1 MVKFRTSLKL
11 TLLLFALALGFA
23 RMGLWQLDRKT
34 EKEALFELYD
44 NAPVLQLEV
53 AIDRKQRFARVEAFG
68 RYDATRHILLDNAI
82 FNGRAGVYVLTPF
95 TLADGTSLLVNRG
108 WLALPADRRSLP
120 EVPTDNS
127 PVTINGRLNALP
139 TDGPRIG
146 ELDVLARNRWPQL
159 VTYLDP
165 ESVSK
170 ALDMELANWLVQLD
184 ASDASGFEG
193 REWQAAVMKPQ
204 VHGAYA
210 LQWFAL
216 SIAAIII
223 WISLAVRS
231 TKEKYP

>member
-1 MVKFRTSLKL
+1 MKFRTSIGL
-11 TLLLFALALGFA
+11 TLLLFTLALVFA
-23 RMGLWQLDRKT
+23 RLGFWQLDRKA

-53 AIDRKQRFARVEAFG
+53 ALDREQRFARVEAFG
-68 RYDATRHILLDNAI
+68 RYDAARHILLDNAI
-82 FNGRAGVYVLTPF
+82 FNGRAGVHVLTPF
-95 TLADGTSLLVNRG
+95 TLEDGTSLLVNRG
-108 WLALPADRRSLP
+108 WLALPADRLNLP
-120 EVPTDNS
+120 EVPTDNG

-146 ELDVLARNRWPQL
+146 EPDVLVPDRWPQL

-170 ALDMELANWLVQLD
+170 ALGMELANWLVQLD
-184 ASDASGFEG
+184 ASEASGFEG
-193 REWQAAVMKPQ
+193 REWPAAAMKPK

-223 WISLAVRS
+223 WVSLGVRNAQ
-231 TKEKYP
+231 EKYP